1 MAFRYLDSRKLTGQL
16 TGLVVVGGVAA
27 NMTLRRYCCPPSEN
41 DRPFGGSMAECAVLL
56 IQAATAIAAEA
67 EAPRS
72 FAVDLPTDGV
82 VYGQRG
88 DGRLGRH

>member
-1 MAFRYLDSRKLTGQL
+1 MTDL
-16 TGLVVVGGVAA
+16 LVGVWLSVG
-27 NMTLRRYCCPPSEN
+27 
-41 DRPFGGSMAECAVLL
+41 AVLL
-56 IQAATAIAAEA
+56 IQTATAIAAEA